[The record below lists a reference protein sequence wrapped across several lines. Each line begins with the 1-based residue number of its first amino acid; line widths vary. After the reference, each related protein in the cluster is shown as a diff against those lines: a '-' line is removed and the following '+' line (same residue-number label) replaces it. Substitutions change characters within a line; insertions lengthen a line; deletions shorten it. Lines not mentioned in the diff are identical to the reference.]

1 MPKFVK
7 GQSGNPGGRP
17 RADLLKID
25 LLAEI
30 RRQLSSVDP
39 ESRLSKG
46 SELVQALISMACGGD
61 VRACQELLSRIHG
74 KLGPPEPAEKLD
86 LESVS
91 RAMAER
97 YKQIRPAGSLEPEPP
112 GRGNPARGSVRGPAP
127 PRCGLVELHGH
138 QKGRLTP
145 IASTSRPR
153 PWNGN
158 ASAARRSSTRSRPR
172 QRHHRPPRPLAVGPS
187 RPNRPNRP

>member
-17 RADLLKID
+17 RADPLKID

-30 RRQLSSVDP
+30 RRQLGSVDP

-97 YKQIRPAGSLEPEPP
+97 YKQIRPAGSPSEEL
-112 GRGNPARGSVRGPAP
+112 SVD
-127 PRCGLVELHGH
+127 
-138 QKGRLTP
+138 
-145 IASTSRPR
+145 
-153 PWNGN
+153 
-158 ASAARRSSTRSRPR
+158 SSQFSEKTVNSQPSNR
-172 QRHHRPPRPLAVGPS
+172 QPTTDNCHA
-187 RPNRPNRP
+187 